1 MAGAMQDVQTQI
13 SASQE
18 RNNKFLLTKI
28 ETLLSPQ
35 QPTRELTATPHR
47 PSTQTS
53 LSHIT
58 PDHQSQHYLSPPA
71 EQSQLEIH
79 GLSQT
84 NDVIMYPVQAG
95 NLDPP
100 ITTELNNNE
109 THTNRGNAQ
118 RPQSRGTMW
127 S

>member
-1 MAGAMQDVQTQI
+1 MQDVKTQI
-13 SASQE
+13 SALQE
-18 RNNKFLLTKI
+18 RNNTFLLTKI

-35 QPTRELTATPHR
+35 QPIRELIVTPYR

-71 EQSQLEIH
+71 EQYQLEIH

-84 NDVIMYPVQAG
+84 NDVIIYLVQAG

-100 ITTELNNNE
+100 ISTELNNNE

-118 RPQSRGTMW
+118 SPQSRGTLW